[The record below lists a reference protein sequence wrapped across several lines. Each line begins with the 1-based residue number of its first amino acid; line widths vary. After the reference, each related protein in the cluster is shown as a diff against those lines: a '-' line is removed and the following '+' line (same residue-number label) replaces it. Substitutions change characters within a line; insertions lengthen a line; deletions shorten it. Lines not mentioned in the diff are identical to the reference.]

1 MARPNALNSFE
12 MLYETRIETLVR
24 GHHVYKTIWTGVIG
38 EKLFTSPDSREEAK
52 AYDKHAIGI
61 SKDSGF
67 TELVGHSPIEIS
79 TIIYYFLRAD
89 ERNRV
94 NVQVTGK
101 RKREVGLVVPARYH
115 MYIRCARVLNTEL
128 EKIKTIYPTL
138 ELKYD
143 PKTEFYKTPL
153 FTAV

>member
-1 MARPNALNSFE
+1 

-52 AYDKHAIGI
+52 AYDKYAIGI
-61 SKDSGF
+61 YKDSDF
-67 TELVGHSPIEIS
+67 TELVGHAPIEIS
-79 TIIYYFLRAD
+79 NIIYYFLRAD
-89 ERNRV
+89 ERNHV

-101 RKREVGLVVPARYH
+101 RKREVRLVVPARYH
-115 MYIRCARVLNTEL
+115 MYTGDIRCARVLNTEL
-128 EKIKTIYPTL
+128 GKIKTVYPTL

-143 PKTEFYKTPL
+143 PKTEFYKMPF

>member
-1 MARPNALNSFE
+1 
-12 MLYETRIETLVR
+12 MLYETRIETLVG

-52 AYDKHAIGI
+52 AYDKYAIAI
-61 SKDSGF
+61 YKDSDF

-79 TIIYYFLRAD
+79 NIIYYFLRAD

-115 MYIRCARVLNTEL
+115 MYTYR
-128 EKIKTIYPTL
+128 
-138 ELKYD
+138 
-143 PKTEFYKTPL
+143 
-153 FTAV
+153 